1 MFDHIIHTS
10 ATQKE
15 FILSIQVSITKGYY
29 RGKVITGT
37 FALVKPW
44 QDGAK
49 GGFLTIRNPDPE
61 PGTPP
66 VQRVNCEKGDFTLL
80 DAAGVELGDHVVI
93 DTGENGGKIEVGTDY
108 EAAFVQAETEDEAM
122 DRIEETF
129 AMLDKITEACTRNV
143 IRGLVVSGPP
153 GIGKSFGV
161 EKQLEAANMFRT
173 IAGKD
178 PKYEVISGG
187 VSSIGLY
194 QKLYFNRSPEQV
206 LVFDDCDGV
215 LFEEE
220 CLNLLKAALNS
231 GDKRRICWN
240 KESRTLSMEGIPEV
254 FDFEG
259 SIIFLSNIDFEKTI
273 AKGSRIS
280 AHLEAIMSRCHY
292 LDLEIGSLRDKLLRI
307 KQIVRD
313 GMLAPYLFSP
323 AEEQAV
329 IDFVMNNSEYLREVS
344 LRMVKK
350 VADFVK
356 ADPVGWLEM
365 AEATCLQRDAKFK
378 RLLEKRQKE
387 AARRGL
393 VLAEQ

>member
-1 MFDHIIHTS
+1 M
-10 ATQKE
+10 
-15 FILSIQVSITKGYY
+15 SIQVQITKGYY
-29 RGKVITGT
+29 RGKLISGT
-37 FALVKPW
+37 FPQVKAW

-49 GGFLTIRNPDPE
+49 GGFVTIRNPNPE
-61 PGTPP
+61 ANCPP
-66 VQRVNCEKGDFTLL
+66 VQRVNCEREDIKML
-80 DAAGVELGDHVVI
+80 DAAGAELASHITV
-93 DTGENGGKIEVGTDY
+93 DTDEKTGKTVVGTNY
-108 EAAFVQAETEDEAM
+108 EQAFVQSETEDEAM

-129 AMLDKITEACTRNV
+129 LMLDKITDACARNI

-161 EKQLEAANMFRT
+161 EKQLEAANMFRKM
-173 IAGKD
+173 AGKD
-178 PKYEVISGG
+178 PKYEIISGG

-194 QKLYFNRSPEQV
+194 QKLYYNRTPEQV

-240 KESRTLSMEGIPEV
+240 KESRTLTTEDIPEH

-259 SIIFLSNIDFEKTI
+259 SIIFLSNIDFERTI
-273 AKGSRIS
+273 SKGSRIAS
-280 AHLEAIMSRCHY
+280 HLEAIMSRCHY

-307 KQIVRD
+307 KQIIRD
-313 GMLAPYLFSP
+313 GMLAPYLFTP
-323 AEEQAV
+323 VEEKAV
-329 IDFVMNNSEYLREVS
+329 QDFVFDNAEYMREVS

-356 ADPVGWLEM
+356 ADPKGWMEM

-378 RLLEKRQKE
+378 RLLEKRQAE
-387 AARRGL
+387 AAKRGL
-393 VLAEQ
+393 VLTEK